1 MAVVMLLLPPVS
13 EVPQPLLNEQ
23 GAIMYPGF
31 PADDLFHFR
40 LYAVGTQL
48 IIWATIGLVF
58 GILVSRLLDNK
69 ERAIPASQGVGA

>member
-1 MAVVMLLLPPVS
+1 MLLLPPVS

-31 PADDLFHFR
+31 SADDLFHFR
-40 LYAVGTQL
+40 LYAVGTQF

-58 GILVSRLLDNK
+58 GELVSRLFKTDKK
-69 ERAIPASQGVGA
+69 EMLAA